1 MIVILIEFQ
10 DVRHSPGREPEFFS
24 DLLFNSSPGARS
36 LRGYYF
42 ENSYGKLEV
51 RGEVTAVWY
60 RSDSNMSFYGADT
73 PSGVDN
79 ANGPIHRLV
88 TEAVRKA
95 DAEVDF
101 SIFDTDRDGYIDFLT
116 IIHAGQGQESSY
128 QNRDT
133 IWSHRWYDYDEPIV
147 DGVAAGFYTMCSE
160 FSPIGTFAHELG
172 HELGL
177 PDLYDIDGD
186 TLGAGS
192 WDLMSL
198 GSWLDG
204 GATPSHLSAFCKVR
218 LGWIEPMALTASS
231 ENLSLQAVELSPS
244 VLKLWVEPPHE
255 YFLIENRQCTGWDAF
270 LPGPGILIWHV
281 DERAADNRDQT
292 LRLVDLEEADEG
304 LNGDS
309 PVQSTD
315 PWRDSEEGFNP
326 GSSPS
331 SSANSG
337 RSTGWWV
344 YKIGPSGNV
353 MGLSVRHVDFD
364 IAVTELRYE
373 VFTTVASVHR
383 IFATVY
389 NLGGRGLRDA
399 PVTLTV
405 MGGNTSLSRTEKIDY
420 LNPGVWRELAWDW
433 TPAETGFYF
442 VTVLA
447 ACAGDSIPENDW
459 RSGPLRVIER
469 LFFDDVESG
478 VGGWRVGC
486 SVPALPGLWHIV
498 SAGEPHGDAHSP
510 SHSWWCGFNRTG
522 RYARSAGPIEFFLE
536 SPLIDLT
543 GVGSAALAVYM
554 RYDLTHGLPYEIV
567 SDTGRVEVSSNLGA
581 SWTTIKEIRGM
592 EQAWGLHVFDLG
604 GFTGG
609 PVKLRFTLRSS
620 ALLPGRGWW
629 LDDFT
634 VVASGAIYEV
644 GLGAVPARSSVSSS
658 NTARFNITV
667 ANAGSRADTYDLL
680 VDAPAEL
687 AVSLGRRSIQLPVFG
702 MGSVP
707 LAVAVT
713 GKLEAGRVLQIRV
726 QASSRASPRVSAS
739 IMIEV
744 EVIQEHGLELSCGAA
759 GVRALPGE
767 IARFLVNLSN
777 TGNGEEQVR
786 LRISGKSADIASL
799 SPTAVSL
806 APWASESIEVL
817 VLVPENSTAGE
828 ALRVTLSASS
838 ASASASISLEV
849 VVERVYGVT
858 VITGTGRMAARP
870 GDTLRLTLFLRNT
883 GNGADEFV
891 IYSSCP
897 AGWRALHDAVVSLG
911 PRAEAELTVELELS
925 PETPGGR
932 QTVFFTVSGSGGT
945 SDMAA
950 VEVEILLPDLE
961 LAGLFVEPRLID
973 EGDYSSVRLTLR
985 NTGGAAARGISVRL
999 YDNGRVVRE
1008 WFVDYLGPGESQ
1020 TLSTT
1025 LRPGP
1030 GHHQL
1035 YAQAMTDDKELSSTN
1050 NVAEGELRVR
1060 KAGGLLP
1067 GLGTLAAL
1075 AALASATNLIGRA
1088 RASDRL
1094 RGAERT
1100 ER

>member
-1 MIVILIEFQ
+1 MARWVTAIALALLLPPLVTGAGARGWSLLGAERCLDAGVSQSAPTPEGTGASGTPDNSLLENTECVSQIPPSRAPAGARAPRAEVGSGPELVPGDPRVYGRSAPPDPGAPMAVRGRAPPSSPRMIVILIEFQ

-73 PSGVDN
+73 LSGVDN

-101 SIFDTDRDGYIDFLT
+101 SIFDTDRDGYIDFLI

-255 YFLIENRQCTGWDAF
+255 YFLIENRQCIGWDAF

-373 VFTTVASVHR
+373 VF
-383 IFATVY
+383 
-389 NLGGRGLRDA
+389 
-399 PVTLTV
+399 
-405 MGGNTSLSRTEKIDY
+405 
-420 LNPGVWRELAWDW
+420 
-433 TPAETGFYF
+433 
-442 VTVLA
+442 
-447 ACAGDSIPENDW
+447 
-459 RSGPLRVIER
+459 
-469 LFFDDVESG
+469 
-478 VGGWRVGC
+478 
-486 SVPALPGLWHIV
+486 
-498 SAGEPHGDAHSP
+498 
-510 SHSWWCGFNRTG
+510 
-522 RYARSAGPIEFFLE
+522 
-536 SPLIDLT
+536 
-543 GVGSAALAVYM
+543 
-554 RYDLTHGLPYEIV
+554 
-567 SDTGRVEVSSNLGA
+567 
-581 SWTTIKEIRGM
+581 
-592 EQAWGLHVFDLG
+592 
-604 GFTGG
+604 
-609 PVKLRFTLRSS
+609 
-620 ALLPGRGWW
+620 
-629 LDDFT
+629 
-634 VVASGAIYEV
+634 
-644 GLGAVPARSSVSSS
+644 
-658 NTARFNITV
+658 
-667 ANAGSRADTYDLL
+667 
-680 VDAPAEL
+680 
-687 AVSLGRRSIQLPVFG
+687 
-702 MGSVP
+702 
-707 LAVAVT
+707 
-713 GKLEAGRVLQIRV
+713 
-726 QASSRASPRVSAS
+726 
-739 IMIEV
+739 
-744 EVIQEHGLELSCGAA
+744 
-759 GVRALPGE
+759 
-767 IARFLVNLSN
+767 
-777 TGNGEEQVR
+777 
-786 LRISGKSADIASL
+786 
-799 SPTAVSL
+799 
-806 APWASESIEVL
+806 
-817 VLVPENSTAGE
+817 
-828 ALRVTLSASS
+828 
-838 ASASASISLEV
+838 
-849 VVERVYGVT
+849 
-858 VITGTGRMAARP
+858 
-870 GDTLRLTLFLRNT
+870 
-883 GNGADEFV
+883 
-891 IYSSCP
+891 
-897 AGWRALHDAVVSLG
+897 
-911 PRAEAELTVELELS
+911 
-925 PETPGGR
+925 
-932 QTVFFTVSGSGGT
+932 
-945 SDMAA
+945 
-950 VEVEILLPDLE
+950 
-961 LAGLFVEPRLID
+961 
-973 EGDYSSVRLTLR
+973 
-985 NTGGAAARGISVRL
+985 
-999 YDNGRVVRE
+999 
-1008 WFVDYLGPGESQ
+1008 
-1020 TLSTT
+1020 
-1025 LRPGP
+1025 
-1030 GHHQL
+1030 
-1035 YAQAMTDDKELSSTN
+1035 
-1050 NVAEGELRVR
+1050 
-1060 KAGGLLP
+1060 
-1067 GLGTLAAL
+1067 
-1075 AALASATNLIGRA
+1075 
-1088 RASDRL
+1088 
-1094 RGAERT
+1094 
-1100 ER
+1100 